1 MCFIRAVGE
10 HFCAYAVGEKR
21 SGSLAEYAAV
31 VQNAHFPE
39 VGIGIQFMLAA
50 GYGQDEANAACD
62 GIIEGII
69 RCGIAGMEGD
79 HHVNGFAH
87 VVFRYIS
94 CDEMKLIIAVFLRK
108 PVAEGDNI
116 LLEVKPRHAHGDV
129 LYLGEIVVNDE
140 GQVRFSAAEIY
151 DISSLSPRPS
161 PRIQSSIHSRKRLI
175 CLNLSYISLRTAPEG
190 VMTPIS
196 TRGGTTVLSGRR

>member
-1 MCFIRAVGE
+1 MAEVNELQELCFIRAVGE

-31 VQNAHFPE
+31 VQYAHFPE

-116 LLEVKPRHAHGDV
+116 LLEVKPRHAHGDM

-140 GQVRFSAAEIY
+140 SEVRFTAAEVD
-151 DISSLSPRPS
+151 DIKL
-161 PRIQSSIHSRKRLI
+161 LI
-175 CLNLSYISLRTAPEG
+175 AEVFIAY
-190 VMTPIS
+190 
-196 TRGGTTVLSGRR
+196 TVVDTFKKAVDLLEFIVHILTDGP